1 MDIKNYDLELLK
13 EKYNTPLYIFDE
25 DIMTNIM
32 RNYRDNF
39 KSNQFETQVI
49 YASKAFNV
57 KEMVRLVKK
66 EGLGLDCVSL
76 GEMYTAIKVGF
87 DPKNIYLHGNN
98 KSLDELNYAID
109 NNIGYIVVD
118 NYIELE
124 KLSSLLKEKNK
135 KINILIRLN
144 VGVSAHTH
152 KFVVTAHIDSK
163 FGVLF
168 NSDEFNKMINLINND
183 NNINLKGFHSHIGS
197 QIFDLE
203 AFDAA
208 IDKLFTYLK
217 NFNDEMELDIGGGYG
232 IRYTDEDKPIP
243 YDVVSKTLINYTEK
257 KIKETGVKIKKLMI
271 EPGRSIV
278 GEAGYTLY
286 TIGGIKQTPNKKYY
300 FIDGGMT
307 DNIRPAL
314 YGAKY
319 DCDIVGKENEK
330 RDHTVT
336 IAGKCCESGDLI
348 IEDYKLPEANPG
360 DLLITYTTGAYGY
373 SMSSNYNKA
382 LTPAVVFVEDGKSKL
397 AVRRMTLD
405 ELIEREI

>member
-1 MDIKNYDLELLK
+1 MDIKNYDLVALK

-25 DIMTNIM
+25 DLMTNIM

-76 GEMYTAIKVGF
+76 GEMYTAINVGF

-98 KSLDELNYAID
+98 KSIDELNYAID

-118 NYIELE
+118 NYIELT

-135 KINILIRLN
+135 TANILIRLN

-168 NSDEFNKMINLINND
+168 NSDEFNKMIDLINND
-183 NNINLKGFHSHIGS
+183 NNITLKGFHSHIGS

-217 NFNDEMELDIGGGYG
+217 NYNDELELDIGGGYG

-243 YDVVSKTLINYTEK
+243 YDVVAKTLINYTEK

-314 YGAKY
+314 YQAKY
-319 DCDIVGKENEK
+319 DCDVVGKYNDKKSEI
-330 RDHTVT
+330 VT

-348 IEDYKLPEANPG
+348 IENSPVQNANVG
-360 DLLITYTTGAYGY
+360 DLLLVYSTGAYGY
-373 SMSSNYNKA
+373 SMSNNYNKA
-382 LTPAVVFVEDGKSKL
+382 LTPAVVFISNGKDKL
-397 AVRRMTLD
+397 VVKRQTLD
-405 ELIEREI
+405 DLISREI